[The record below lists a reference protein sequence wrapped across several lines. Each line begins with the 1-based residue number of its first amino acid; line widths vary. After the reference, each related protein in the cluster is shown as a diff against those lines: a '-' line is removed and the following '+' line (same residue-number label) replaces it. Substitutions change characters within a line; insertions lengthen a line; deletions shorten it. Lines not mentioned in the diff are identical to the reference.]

1 MPKTDK
7 ETLHKIHE
15 AAEKEFLEKGF
26 KDASLRNIVKR
37 VGVTTGAFYGYYK
50 SKEELFE
57 ALVGPVAE
65 HFLNRFSETIQNFNT
80 LPAEEQKKQM
90 GNYSKNFAVEG
101 IEFAYKH
108 LNCMKLLLT
117 ASGGTRYENFVHDIV
132 ELEIESTHRF
142 MECMEHAGML
152 QMKMNPYFEH
162 TITSGMYNSMFE
174 LIIHDV
180 PFEEALECAK
190 EICKFYQAGWSAC
203 MGLE

>member
-1 MPKTDK
+1 MSKTDR
-7 ETLHKIHE
+7 ETLKKIHE

-26 KDASLRNIVKR
+26 QDASLRNIVKT

-57 ALVGPVAE
+57 ALVDPVAE
-65 HFLNRFSETIQNFNT
+65 YFLNRFHATAQNFNT
-80 LPAEEQKKQM
+80 LPVQEQKKQM
-90 GNYSKNFAVEG
+90 ENYSNNYVAEG
-101 IEFAYKH
+101 IEFAYNH

-117 ASGGTRYENFVHDIV
+117 ASGGTKYENFVHDIV

-142 MECMEHAGML
+142 MECMEHAGMP
-152 QMKMNPYFEH
+152 QIKMNSCFEH
-162 TITSGMYNSMFE
+162 IITSGMYNSMFE

-180 PFEEALECAK
+180 PYEEALECAK

-203 MGLE
+203 MGL

>member
-7 ETLHKIHE
+7 ETLNKIHE

-26 KDASLRNIVKR
+26 QDASLRNIVKT

-65 HFLNRFSETIQNFNT
+65 YFLNRFNEMVQEFNT
-80 LPAEEQKKQM
+80 LSVEEQM
-90 GNYSKNFAVEG
+90 ENYSNNYTAEG
-101 IEFAYKH
+101 IEFAYNH

-117 ASGGTRYENFVHDIV
+117 ASGGTKYENFVHEIV

-142 MECMEHAGML
+142 MECMEKAGKP
-152 QMKMNPYFEH
+152 QIKINPYFEH

-174 LIIHDV
+174 LVIHDV
-180 PFEEALECAK
+180 PYEEALECAK

>member
-7 ETLHKIHE
+7 ETLSKIHE

-26 KDASLRNIVKR
+26 QDASLRNIVKT
-37 VGVTTGAFYGYYK
+37 VGVTTGALYGYYK

-65 HFLNRFSETIQNFNT
+65 CFLNRFNEMIQDFNT
-80 LPAEEQKKQM
+80 LSVEEQKKQM
-90 GNYSKNFAVEG
+90 GDYSNNFTVEG
-101 IEFAYKH
+101 IEFAYNH

-117 ASGGTRYENFVHDIV
+117 ASGGTKYENFVHDIV
-132 ELEIESTHRF
+132 ELEIKSTHHF
-142 MECMEHAGML
+142 MECMRKAGET
-152 QMKMNPYFEH
+152 QIKINPYFEH

-174 LIIHDV
+174 LVIHDV
-180 PFEEALECAK
+180 PYEEALECAK

-203 MGLE
+203 MGF

>member
-7 ETLHKIHE
+7 ETLRKIHE

-26 KDASLRNIVKR
+26 KDASLRNIVKT

-57 ALVGPVAE
+57 ALVGPVAQ
-65 HFLNRFSETIQNFNT
+65 HFLNRFSKTVKDFNR
-80 LPAEEQKKQM
+80 LPAEEQKKQRE
-90 GNYSKNFAVEG
+90 NYSNNFTVEG
-101 IEFAYKH
+101 IEFAYNH

-117 ASGGTRYENFVHDIV
+117 ASGGTGYENFVHDIV

-142 MECMEHAGML
+142 MECMEQEGMPGVKL
-152 QMKMNPYFEH
+152 NPFFEH

-180 PFEEALECAK
+180 PYEEALECAK
-190 EICKFYQAGWSAC
+190 EICKFYQAGWAAC
-203 MGLE
+203 VGLE

>member
-1 MPKTDK
+1 MSKTDR
-7 ETLHKIHE
+7 ETLNKIHE

-26 KDASLRNIVKR
+26 KDASLRNIVKM

-65 HFLNRFSETIQNFNT
+65 HYLNHFQETLVNFSSMPPEK
-80 LPAEEQKKQM
+80 QKELM
-90 GNYSKNFAVEG
+90 GSYSMDFTVEG
-101 IEFAYKH
+101 IKFAYNH

-142 MECMEHAGML
+142 MECMEHTGISRI
-152 QMKMNPYFEH
+152 KMNPYFEH

-180 PFEEALECAK
+180 PYEEALECAK
-190 EICKFYQAGWSAC
+190 AICKFFQAGWSAC

>member
-7 ETLHKIHE
+7 ETLNKIHE

-26 KDASLRNIVKR
+26 QDASLRNIVKT

-65 HFLNRFSETIQNFNT
+65 YFLNRFNEMVQEFNT
-80 LPAEEQKKQM
+80 LSVEEQKKQM
-90 GNYSKNFAVEG
+90 ENYSNNYTAEG
-101 IEFAYKH
+101 IEFAYNH

-117 ASGGTRYENFVHDIV
+117 ASGGTKYENFVHEIV

-142 MECMEHAGML
+142 MECMEKAGKP
-152 QMKMNPYFEH
+152 QIKINPYLEH

-174 LIIHDV
+174 LVIHDV
-180 PFEEALECAK
+180 PYEEALECAK